1 MKVIFYDHKKL
12 PISKLLIVLSGI
24 IILLNCT
31 IITYRAIS
39 GHQKAVEIG
48 KADSERLTNI
58 LSDHV
63 ELTFLAADLTLR
75 RAVERQYFNAL
86 FGNNL
91 TEDTYNNF
99 MLWVDETPQIS
110 AMLLADENGNIKLIY
125 RKKGYETWFEGKE
138 SIVDKEIFY
147 IHKDIGDQD
156 VYFDVS
162 KDKWISDHGLVM
174 MSRRITKI
182 NGAFGG
188 VVLALVDNKY
198 LTGFFN
204 SVTTG
209 KAEKMALF
217 YENGQE
223 SRLLINM
230 LDSSEE
236 GFTAKMLGQQGA
248 AAPVQKAVSMVDR
261 DNPDGLFRIY
271 TVKSIPNLHIAITTV
286 AYGGDIFAG
295 WRQARTHDIIFLLIF
310 SAFAGVIC
318 YFASAMSGQMQRV
331 EKSEKAAITASQA
344 KSEFLANMSHEL
356 RTPLN
361 AIIGFSEMMQGGYF
375 GPLNEKQA
383 DRIHDVTL
391 CGHHL
396 LDLINDILEFSRAE
410 AGRMLLKEGQ
420 VDISQVVAEVL
431 RIFAEK
437 AKAEEIKITVNTP
450 KNLPK
455 IRADERKIK
464 QILLNLVS
472 NSLKFTGKGGSI
484 NISGFIG
491 NEGGFVMAVADT
503 GIGMA
508 EADIPKALSVFGQV
522 HNQIHKEGTHEGTG
536 LGLPLC
542 KMLAELHGGSLK
554 LESLEGVGTKV
565 SIFLPK
571 ERVIPGNQEELGI

>member
-1 MKVIFYDHKKL
+1 VIFHDHKKL
-12 PISKLLIVLSGI
+12 PIAKLLIILSGI
-24 IILLNCT
+24 IIVLNCA
-31 IITYRAIS
+31 IISYRAVS
-39 GHQKAVEIG
+39 GYHQAIETG

-91 TEDTYNNF
+91 SEDTYNNF
-99 MLWVDETPQIS
+99 MLWVNETPQIS

-125 RKKGYETWFEGKE
+125 RKKGYETWLEGKE
-138 SIVDKEIFY
+138 SIADKEIFY

-162 KDKWISDHGLVM
+162 KDKWISDRGLVL
-174 MSRRITKI
+174 MSRRITKL
-182 NGAFGG
+182 NGQFGG
-188 VVLALVDNKY
+188 IVLALVDNKY
-198 LTGFFN
+198 LTGFFD
-204 SVTTG
+204 SVTAG
-209 KAEKMALF
+209 RFEKMALS

-223 SRLLINM
+223 NRFLIDIM
-230 LDSSEE
+230 DSSEE
-236 GFTAKMLGQQGA
+236 GVVGKMLAPQGKAPGQL
-248 AAPVQKAVSMVDR
+248 QKVISMVDR
-261 DNPDGLFRIY
+261 NNPDGVFRIY
-271 TVKSIPNLHIAITTV
+271 ATKFIPNLHIAIATV
-286 AYGGDIFAG
+286 TYGSDVFAV
-295 WRQARTHDIIFLLIF
+295 WRQALIQGIIFLLVF
-310 SAFAGVIC
+310 TAFAGVIC

-331 EKSEKAAITASQA
+331 EQSEKAAITASQA

-383 DRIHDVTL
+383 DRIRDVTL

-410 AGRMLLKEGQ
+410 AGRMILKEVQ
-420 VDISQVVAEVL
+420 VEMSLVVAEVT

-437 AKAEEIKITVNTP
+437 AKADEIRIIANVAG
-450 KNLPK
+450 NLPK

-484 NISGFIG
+484 NISAFIDS
-491 NEGGFVMAVADT
+491 EGGFVMSVADT

-522 HNQIHKEGTHEGTG
+522 HNHTHDGGTG

-565 SIFLPK
+565 SVLLPK
-571 ERVIPGNQEELGI
+571 ERVAEGNQKELGF

>member
-1 MKVIFYDHKKL
+1 VIFYDHKKL
-12 PISKLLIVLSGI
+12 PISKLLIILSGI
-24 IILLNCT
+24 IILLNCA
-31 IITYRAIS
+31 IIGYHSVS
-39 GHQKAVEIG
+39 GHQKAIEAG
-48 KADSERLTNI
+48 KGHSERLTNI

-63 ELTFLAADLTLR
+63 ELTFLAADLTVR

-91 TEDTYNNF
+91 SEDTYNNF

-110 AMLLADENGNIKLIY
+110 AMLLADENGQIKLIY

-138 SIVDKEIFY
+138 SIADKEIFY
-147 IHKDIGDQD
+147 IHKEVGDQD

-162 KDKWISDHGLVM
+162 KDKWISDRGLVM

-182 NGAFGG
+182 NGTFGG
-188 VVLALVDNKY
+188 VVLALIDNKY

-209 KAEKMALF
+209 KDEKMALF

-223 SRLLINM
+223 SRFLINM
-230 LDSSEE
+230 LDGSEE
-236 GFTAKMLGQQGA
+236 GFVKKMLTPSSA
-248 AAPVQKAVSMVDR
+248 ATITPKVTSVVDR
-261 DNPDGLFRIY
+261 DNPDGIFRIY
-271 TVKSIPNLHIAITTV
+271 ATKSIPNLHIAIATV

-295 WRQARTHDIIFLLIF
+295 WRQSLMQGIIFILIF
-310 SAFAGVIC
+310 TAFAGVIC
-318 YFASAMSGQMQRV
+318 YFATAMSGQMGRV

-361 AIIGFSEMMQGGYF
+361 AIIGFSEMLQGGYF

-383 DRIHDVTL
+383 DRIKDVTL

-396 LDLINDILEFSRAE
+396 LDLINDILEFSRGE
-410 AGRMLLKEGQ
+410 AGRMQIKESQIEMSLL
-420 VDISQVVAEVL
+420 VAEVT

-437 AKAEEIKITVNTP
+437 AKADEIRIITNISN
-450 KNLPK
+450 NLPK

-472 NSLKFTGKGGSI
+472 NSLKFTGKGGNI
-484 NISGFIG
+484 NINAFIG

-508 EADIPKALSVFGQV
+508 EEDIPKALSVFGQV
-522 HNQIHKEGTHEGTG
+522 HNHTHDGGTG